1 MSQFRI
7 FWTSSVRYSNK
18 TVPACIYTH
27 PEIAVVGLTEEQAK
41 AQGKDV
47 IVAKHQFTFVG
58 KSLAAHVAQKDLL
71 NLLLIRNLAKLL
83 DVILLNSSAT
93 DLISEVVLAMDLE
106 STIYD
111 IAAAI
116 HPHPT
121 FSEILWEAAR
131 SAVQQLQKLKK

>member
-1 MSQFRI
+1 MLAHVAYRHACVAVSNI
-7 FWTSSVRYSNK
+7 LNKLVRYSNK

-58 KSLAAHVAQKDLL
+58 KSLAARSKKDLL

-83 DVILLNSSAT
+83 DVILLVIRNWFNFRSCFSDGFRKYYLWYSS
-93 DLISEVVLAMDLE
+93 SY
-106 STIYD
+106 SSPSY
-111 IAAAI
+111 
-116 HPHPT
+116 
-121 FSEILWEAAR
+121 F
-131 SAVQQLQKLKK
+131 